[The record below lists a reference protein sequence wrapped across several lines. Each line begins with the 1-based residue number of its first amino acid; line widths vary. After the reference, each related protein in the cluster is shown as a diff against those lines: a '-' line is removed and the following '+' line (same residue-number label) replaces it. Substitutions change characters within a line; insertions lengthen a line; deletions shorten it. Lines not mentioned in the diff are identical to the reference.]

1 MISADPEKKPLTG
14 KAATQDR
21 ILEAATQLFIDQ
33 GFEKTT
39 VAEIAELGRVSRA
52 TVFWH
57 FSDKRSLFREAF
69 NRLVEP
75 FRESL
80 ERDMSSLP
88 PLKRLEEQISLH
100 EDFVLAHERSM
111 DGFMRWAVGEHDFRE
126 TIITTLLDLHQ
137 RYVGTLT
144 LTVADVVPPH
154 VDPGPLALGLITA
167 MDGNLLISL
176 FDNSPRRIEDRRE
189 AVKALAELIPRR
201 DDL

>member
-1 MISADPEKKPLTG
+1 MSSPDSDKKPLTG

-39 VAEIAELGRVSRA
+39 VAEVAELGGVSRA

-69 NRLVEP
+69 NRLAEP
-75 FRESL
+75 FRQSL
-80 ERDMSSLP
+80 ERDMSGLP
-88 PLKRLEEQISLH
+88 PLKRLEEQIALH
-100 EDFVLAHERSM
+100 EDFVLSHERSM
-111 DGFMRWAVGEHDFRE
+111 DGFLRWAIGEHDFRE
-126 TIITTLLDLHQ
+126 TVITTLLDLHQ
-137 RYVGTLT
+137 RYVGALT
-144 LTVADVVPPH
+144 LTVADVVPPD

-167 MDGNLLISL
+167 MDGNLLLTL
-176 FDNSPRRIEDRRE
+176 FDPSPRRVEDRRE
-189 AVKALAELIPRR
+189 GVKALAALIPRR